1 MEKLKEAGAEYDW
14 GINMNKSQFYVG
26 LTAPVIAF
34 FGIGIAAYINRSWWR
49 ITENA
54 ISDLGRVGLPN
65 NWVLNVSL
73 ITTAVLAIY
82 YAIGLFKLLRNGVE
96 KAGVTVF
103 VLGLVFLALIGLFP
117 EGTSPH
123 YYVSWA
129 FFVTTSLGLL
139 VTGLGMGL
147 SGRRGL
153 AAFTVVVFVLGWAL
167 GLWAKGHYHGVA
179 VAESIGAATFALW
192 YYAVLSSL
200 ARNVQ

>member
-1 MEKLKEAGAEYDW
+1 MKKFQLYAG
-14 GINMNKSQFYVG
+14 F
-26 LTAPVIAF
+26 LAPLVALA
-34 FGIGIAAYINRSWWR
+34 GIGTAAYINRSWWR

-73 ITTAVLAIY
+73 ITTAALAIY
-82 YAIGLFKLLRNGVE
+82 YAIGLFTLLRNSAE
-96 KAGVTVF
+96 KAGVTIF
-103 VLGLVFLALIGLFP
+103 IFGLIFLALIGLFP

-129 FFVTTSLGLL
+129 FFVTTSLSLL
-139 VTGLGMGL
+139 ITGVGMRL

-153 AAFTVVVFVLGWAL
+153 ATFTVTVFVLGWAL

-192 YYAVLSSL
+192 HYMVLFSV